1 MRDLCSRTLPDK
13 LPPLPENYNEPIS
26 EPFIEPDSRKSSVP
40 SLNILIQIVGSRGD
54 VQPYLSMAI
63 ELILCPAKHR
73 VRLATH
79 DEFEDFVIGQG
90 RRVLISRL
98 RARPEATQMDEAEVA
113 GRLEF
118 FPIGGDP
125 KELMAYMVK
134 SK

>member
-1 MRDLCSRTLPDK
+1 
-13 LPPLPENYNEPIS
+13 
-26 EPFIEPDSRKSSVP
+26 
-40 SLNILIQIVGSRGD
+40 
-54 VQPYLSMAI
+54 MAI

-98 RARPEATQMDEAEVA
+98 RERGAGQIDEAEVA
-113 GRLEF
+113 ERLEF

-134 SK
+134 SE

>member
-1 MRDLCSRTLPDK
+1 
-13 LPPLPENYNEPIS
+13 
-26 EPFIEPDSRKSSVP
+26 
-40 SLNILIQIVGSRGD
+40 
-54 VQPYLSMAI
+54 MAI
-63 ELILCPAKHR
+63 ELILSPAKHR

-79 DEFEDFVIGQG
+79 DEFEDFVVGQG

-98 RARPEATQMDEAEVA
+98 RVRREVGQMDEAEVA

-134 SK
+134 SEWDCIQRNMTHVPRSRVASWKGISRQWRYRPETKNDQIHHGQLFEIDFRAR

>member
-1 MRDLCSRTLPDK
+1 
-13 LPPLPENYNEPIS
+13 
-26 EPFIEPDSRKSSVP
+26 
-40 SLNILIQIVGSRGD
+40 
-54 VQPYLSMAI
+54 MAI
-63 ELILCPAKHR
+63 ELILSPAKHR

-79 DEFEDFVIGQG
+79 DEFEDFVVGQG

-98 RARPEATQMDEAEVA
+98 RARGRGPFDESEVA

-134 SK
+134 SEFGIRGRRNY